1 MVCIIALQR
10 MKQLA
15 FVCLFVCL
23 QKDIKREPRELL
35 LLLLLLLLLYTIIII
50 TVTIIIIQEKE
61 KKKKPLQSTALA
73 KPSQTKHTYKHTKI
87 NKKINK

>member
-35 LLLLLLLLLYTIIII
+35 LLLLLLLLYTIIII
-50 TVTIIIIQEKE
+50 TVTIIIIQKKE